1 MIRHGGG
8 VPGVLYN
15 QVGGQLW
22 HLKTH
27 FEFYPFL
34 KNRGGSGRVSGGSGV
49 VTVIRGGRHYQGMT
63 YTKGDKIQ

>member
-1 MIRHGGG
+1 MIRDHRG

-34 KNRGGSGRVSGGSGV
+34 KNRGVLGGSVGGV
-49 VTVIRGGRHYQGMT
+49 ESQLLLGGADTIRV
-63 YTKGDKIQ
+63 